1 MICDKLATFAD
12 DTALNTG
19 VAGSYIIG
27 DQIDL
32 QAARNVGAALGHAT
46 LFLVIKVQTTATSGG
61 AATATFDLVTDDN
74 GSLSSPT
81 VIFTSPTF
89 AVASMT
95 AGTVLA
101 IVALPIGGAYER
113 YIGIRQTTGVA
124 AFTAGKIDAFVTT
137 TPPVRFAYPQGTGAS
152 IAA

>member
-19 VAGSYIIG
+19 AAGSYIIG

-32 QAARNVGAALGHAT
+32 QVARGIGTLIGHAQMW
-46 LFLVIKVQTTATSGG
+46 LVIKVQTTATSGG
-61 AATATFDLVTDDN
+61 AATGTFDLVTDDN

-81 VIFTSPTF
+81 VIFSTPSF
-89 AVASMT
+89 AVANMT
-95 AGTVLA
+95 AGTLLA
-101 IVALPIGGAYER
+101 VVALPISSAYER
-113 YIGIRQTTGVA
+113 YIGIQQRTGTA
-124 AFTAGKIDAFVTT
+124 AFTAGKIDAFLTT
-137 TPPVRFAYPQGTGAS
+137 SPPAYRAYAQGSGAS